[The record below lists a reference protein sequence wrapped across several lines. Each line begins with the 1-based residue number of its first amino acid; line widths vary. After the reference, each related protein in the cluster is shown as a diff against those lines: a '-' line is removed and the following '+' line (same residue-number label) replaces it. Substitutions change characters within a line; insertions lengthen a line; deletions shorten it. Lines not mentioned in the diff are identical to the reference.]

1 MATSGIS
8 PQGEK
13 IARIIGEVIEPL
25 GFITSAIVYGSSL
38 YAENSADVDVAVM
51 VRSDHGVVEANDY
64 ENLLR
69 TRTALNVAVA
79 RDVDL
84 VPHTSDEID
93 DLTSPLWYPRYNPS
107 LCAGIP
113 LKGGFRVESSS
124 LRDVS
129 FGFQDIARYIM
140 YDNRTVCRRQL
151 LRSLEGEEGR
161 VFVSKLIHGPG
172 AALTYLA
179 CRQRVEYLAQPSDAE
194 TSFLVFDITYGT
206 YSAGVLGFLRRHQ
219 RGIDFTAGLKLKIGR
234 AHV

>member
-113 LKGGFRVESSS
+113 LKG
-124 LRDVS
+124 
-129 FGFQDIARYIM
+129 
-140 YDNRTVCRRQL
+140 
-151 LRSLEGEEGR
+151 
-161 VFVSKLIHGPG
+161 
-172 AALTYLA
+172 
-179 CRQRVEYLAQPSDAE
+179 
-194 TSFLVFDITYGT
+194 
-206 YSAGVLGFLRRHQ
+206 
-219 RGIDFTAGLKLKIGR
+219 
-234 AHV
+234 